1 MRSGNSCSKARL
13 VFHLFA
19 LLITCLLLI
28 GMTAC
33 SSTPPD
39 AGQSAEPETSTD
51 NEAVVATTPDMTE
64 EKSEPVST
72 IDNTRETTAQ
82 APANTDNTPEATVP
96 DDETNAENDGMKKL
110 RMEINGT
117 EVAVSWEDNESAAAL
132 AELAGKNPITVQ
144 MSMYGGFEQVGP
156 LGTSLPRSDKQ
167 TTTSA
172 GDIVL
177 YSGNQIVVFYGSNS
191 WSYTR
196 LGHVELSAA
205 EMSDLLSLGDV
216 TITLSVE

>member
-1 MRSGNSCSKARL
+1 MSSESSCSKAKL
-13 VFHLFA
+13 VFHLSA
-19 LLITCLLLI
+19 LLVLCLLLI

-33 SSTPPD
+33 GSAPE
-39 AGQSAEPETSTD
+39 AGQSTDPETSTG
-51 NEAVVATTPDMTE
+51 NEAAVVTSDTSE
-64 EKSEPVST
+64 EKTDPVNTTENTGKST
-72 IDNTRETTAQ
+72 DQ
-82 APANTDNTPEATVP
+82 APTGTDTVP
-96 DDETNAENDGMKKL
+96 ETIVPDNETNAENDDMKKL

-117 EVAVSWEDNESAAAL
+117 EVAVSWEDNESVSAL
-132 AELAGKNPITVQ
+132 VELAGKEPITIQ

-156 LGTSLPRSDKQ
+156 LGTSLPRDDKQ

-177 YSGNQIVVFYGSNS
+177 YSGNQIVVFYGANS

-205 EMSDLLSLGDV
+205 EMSDLLSHGDV
-216 TITLSVE
+216 TITLSLE